1 MLVLDTGRQENWQK
15 AAKAETLA
23 AARQKALDE
32 EIKSNITSVRIDDEQ
47 DCTSL
52 VERMGTPLPTAEV
65 ERRLKLCNANL
76 IFERSLTDEKYI
88 GLCFERDERT
98 PAGGWAKRKVHLF
111 TFASTDIMPEKE
123 VAHVAM
129 KKVPNPDFIA
139 ATDGRKVDRD
149 TVRWIE
155 VPTLVDL
162 TRGWRTVVLRLLKA
176 ELITLGDVEKHFPR
190 SPNSKNWQEQ
200 TR

>member
-1 MLVLDTGRQENWQK
+1 MLVVDTSTQQDWQR
-15 AAKAETLA
+15 AAKAETNA

-32 EIKSNITSVRIDDEQ
+32 EIKSNITAVNIDDAE
-47 DCTSL
+47 DSASL
-52 VERMGTPLPTAEV
+52 IARMGTPLLAEEV
-65 ERRLKLCNANL
+65 QRRLKLCNPNL
-76 IFERSLTDEKYI
+76 IFERSITDPSYI
-88 GLCFERDERT
+88 GLLFEKDERT
-98 PAGGWAKRKVHLF
+98 PAGGWEKRKIHLF
-111 TFASTDIMPEKE
+111 TFASTSIMPEKE
-123 VAHVAM
+123 VAHVRM

-139 ATDGRKVDRD
+139 ATDGQKVDRD
-149 TVRWIE
+149 IVRWIE

-190 SPNSKNWQEQ
+190 TPNSKNWQEQ